1 MIFESPFAEAKGEGY
16 QLVYRE
22 VEVVATSGLGAN

>member
-22 VEVVATSGLGAN
+22 VEAVESEPEG